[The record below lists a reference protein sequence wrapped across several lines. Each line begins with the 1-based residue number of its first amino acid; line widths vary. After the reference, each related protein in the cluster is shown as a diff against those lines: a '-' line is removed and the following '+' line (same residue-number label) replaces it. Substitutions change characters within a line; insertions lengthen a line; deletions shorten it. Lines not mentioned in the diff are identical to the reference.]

1 LNAADPASNAMI
13 GYPQPSTLNPL
24 NSKPS
29 TLNPLNSKPL
39 SRTLTPHRRS
49 KHEAPA
55 RIWAGFK
62 GTANPDGTGAPER
75 PVVWLPGGRQNERN
89 GAVGGGGSVTARERG
104 THGGRGRSRGGRSE
118 AEEAVETAGIGVGN
132 PLLVDQNVRIT
143 YPDMNFK
150 KHTWN
155 GEHVNYDPKGRP
167 PIESAAI
174 VAASHPTAFRV

>member
-1 LNAADPASNAMI
+1 M
-13 GYPQPSTLNPL
+13 
-24 NSKPS
+24 
-29 TLNPLNSKPL
+29 
-39 SRTLTPHRRS
+39 
-49 KHEAPA
+49 
-55 RIWAGFK
+55 
-62 GTANPDGTGAPER
+62 
-75 PVVWLPGGRQNERN
+75 VWLPGGRHNQRDGTVE
-89 GAVGGGGSVTARERG
+89 GGGSVTARERG

-155 GEHVNYDPKGRP
+155 GELVNYDPKGRP

-174 VAASHPTAFRV
+174 VTASHPTAFRV